1 MEAAAVT
8 TQVPLA
14 TGNANGGSF
23 HIESRPR
30 EDTEIP
36 PVAMY
41 HAVGPQYFEVM
52 GIPVLAGRDIAEAD
66 LNAPLPVVWI
76 SQQFADVHF
85 DGGGIGERLSWGGR
99 EADDQSWAE
108 VVGIVG
114 TVTNL
119 DLREDPGNHVYFAMG
134 SGPNLTY
141 PNLSS
146 ARVVAKVAEGQSAAS
161 LAPAAR
167 DLVASVDARV
177 PVTRVETIEEIMSR
191 ALAGESI
198 TLVLLGIAA
207 TLALFLGSIGLFGV
221 ISYVVTQRTREI
233 GLRMALG
240 AEVREVREMV
250 LWQGFRVA
258 AMGVGLG
265 LVAAFALSRLMGSIL
280 YGVSA
285 TDPLTFGTA
294 PVVLLL
300 VALLATWLPAR
311 RASRV
316 DPMESL
322 RSD

>member
-1 MEAAAVT
+1 
-8 TQVPLA
+8 
-14 TGNANGGSF
+14 
-23 HIESRPR
+23 
-30 EDTEIP
+30 
-36 PVAMY
+36 
-41 HAVGPQYFEVM
+41 
-52 GIPVLAGRDIAEAD
+52 
-66 LNAPLPVVWI
+66 
-76 SQQFADVHF
+76 
-85 DGGGIGERLSWGGR
+85 
-99 EADDQSWAE
+99 
-108 VVGIVG
+108 
-114 TVTNL
+114 
-119 DLREDPGNHVYFAMG
+119 
-134 SGPNLTY
+134 
-141 PNLSS
+141 
-146 ARVVAKVAEGQSAAS
+146 
-161 LAPAAR
+161 
-167 DLVASVDARV
+167 VASVDARV

-316 DPMESL
+316 DPMEAL